1 VNNRT
6 KLGATISF
14 RAAIRFR
21 AAISF
26 IAGFGFVAIAAP
38 TVLAVFAPSN
48 LVAQAGATVTGVA
61 KDPGGL
67 PFSSGEVRFSTD
79 RTDPADKRKYDY
91 TFPLGADG
99 TYKATNVAPGSYI
112 VVFFRDGKSIWFHD
126 ADLKSGDTKTIDFDL
141 SSEEYLK
148 GLTPDERA
156 KLDEAKKKN
165 AAAIAE
171 NAKIADVN
179 KTLIAGRADEKTDPD
194 KAVTE
199 LTPLTAA
206 RPNEPII
213 WAALG
218 EAQLAAA
225 DKTRAAAVAAK
236 TPLTDPA
243 LEQKYADTAVSY
255 QKALDLN
262 AASKKPDPSLAFTSY
277 LNLGQALS
285 RSGKID
291 EAGTA
296 YENAAKA
303 DPTKAGMAFYN
314 EAAVYFNANKLTEAN
329 AAADKAI
336 AADPKR
342 ADAYYIKASALIPGA
357 TLDPATKKFVLPPG
371 CLEAYQEYLELDP
384 TGRHAQD
391 VKELLANLGQPQKN
405 SFKAKK

>member
-6 KLGATISF
+6 KLGAASSL
-14 RAAIRFR
+14 R
-21 AAISF
+21 AAISVV
-26 IAGFGFVAIAAP
+26 ASFGFVAIAAP
-38 TVLAVFAPSN
+38 AAFVVLHPAA
-48 LVAQAGATVTGVA
+48 LTAQAAPATVTGVA
-61 KDPGGL
+61 KDPAGQ
-67 PFSSGEVRFSTD
+67 PEKTGEIRFSTD
-79 RTDPADKRKYDY
+79 KTSPADKRKYDY
-91 TFPLGADG
+91 TVPLGPDG
-99 TYKATNVAPGSYI
+99 TYKATNIAPGSYI
-112 VVFFRDGKSIWFHD
+112 IFFFQGDKSIWFHD
-126 ADLKSGDTKTIDFDL
+126 VELKAGDNKTVDFDL

-148 GLTPDERA
+148 GLSPEDRA

-165 AAAIAE
+165 AGILAE

-179 KTLIAGRADEKTDPD
+179 KTLLAGRADEKTDPD

-199 LTPLTAA
+199 LTPLTSV

-225 DKTRAAAVAAK
+225 DKARAAAVAAK

-243 LEQKYADTAVSY
+243 LEQKYADAAASY

-262 AASKKPDPSLAFTSY
+262 AAAKKPDPGLAFSSY
-277 LNLGQALS
+277 LNLGQALG
-285 RSGKID
+285 RSGKVD
-291 EAGTA
+291 EAAAA

-303 DPTKAGMAFYN
+303 DPTKAGVAFYN
-314 EAAVYFNANKLTEAN
+314 EAAVYFNAQKLKEA
-329 AAADKAI
+329 AEAADKSI

-342 ADAYYIKASALIPGA
+342 ADTYYIKASALIPGA

-391 VKELLANLGQPQKN
+391 VKDLLANLGQAQKS

>member
-1 VNNRT
+1 VKNRT
-6 KLGATISF
+6 KLGQPISF
-14 RAAIRFR
+14 RAAFRFVTGLGF
-21 AAISF
+21 AAF
-26 IAGFGFVAIAAP
+26 AAP
-38 TVLAVFAPSN
+38 AVLVLLAPPA

-67 PFSSGEVRFSTD
+67 PYNRGEVRFTTD
-79 RTDPADKRKYDY
+79 RTSPADKRKYDY
-91 TFPLGADG
+91 TFPIGADG
-99 TYKATNVAPGSYI
+99 TYKATNVAPGTYL
-112 VVFFRDGKSIWFHD
+112 VVFFQDGKSVWFHD
-126 ADLKSGDTKTIDFDL
+126 LDVKSGETKTVDFDL

-148 GLTPDERA
+148 GLTPEERT
-156 KLDEAKKKN
+156 KLEDAKKKN
-165 AAAIAE
+165 AAALAE

-179 KTLIAGRADEKTDPD
+179 KTLLAGRADEKADPD

-199 LTPLTAA
+199 LTPLTTQ

-225 DKTRAAAVAAK
+225 DKARAAAVAAK
-236 TPLTDPA
+236 TPTNDPA
-243 LEQKYADTAVSY
+243 ILQKYSDTAASY

-262 AASKKPDPSLAFTSY
+262 AAAKKPDPGLAFTSY
-277 LNLGQALS
+277 LNLGQALG
-285 RSGKID
+285 RAGKID
-291 EAGTA
+291 EAAAA

-314 EAAVYFNANKLTEAN
+314 EAAVDFNANKLTEAN

-357 TLDPATKKFVLPPG
+357 TLDNATKKFILPPG